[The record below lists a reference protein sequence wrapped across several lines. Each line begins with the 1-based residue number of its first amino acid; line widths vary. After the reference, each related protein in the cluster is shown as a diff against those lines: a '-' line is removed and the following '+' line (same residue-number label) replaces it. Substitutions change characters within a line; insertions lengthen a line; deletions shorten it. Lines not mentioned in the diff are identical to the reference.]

1 MANEPYSGV
10 ENLEIMQ
17 EAENYNRYLLN
28 TVLRHAPAGA
38 RVLDFGAGNGEFA
51 VPLSA
56 QGFNLVAVEPDD
68 FLRRGLGERGVTAAS
83 STSGLA
89 NASFD
94 YVYTLNV
101 LEHIEDHEAA
111 LRQLHDKL
119 KPGGRLLI
127 YVPAFPIL
135 YSSMDAR
142 VGHIRRYTRRGLV
155 AIVKAAGF
163 DVATVAYV
171 DSLGFLA
178 TLVFKWLGSK
188 DGGVNR
194 TALKAYDRAVFP
206 LSRLLDF
213 ITRRWFGKNLLLL
226 ATR

>member
-1 MANEPYSGV
+1 M
-10 ENLEIMQ
+10 
-17 EAENYNRYLLN
+17 
-28 TVLRHAPAGA
+28 
-38 RVLDFGAGNGEFA
+38 
-51 VPLSA
+51 
-56 QGFNLVAVEPDD
+56 
-68 FLRRGLGERGVTAAS
+68 RRGLGERGVTAAS